1 MIVHVCST
9 YSHSIHAIPHAG
21 DSVNDDEL
29 YEIVSGV
36 MKESDIAKSR
46 KLTYTEFE
54 HVISR
59 APDFADLFHVTI

>member
-1 MIVHVCST
+1 MYAHNVRLLM
-9 YSHSIHAIPHAG
+9 HAG
-21 DSVNDDEL
+21 DSVNEDEL

-36 MKESDIAKSR
+36 MQESDIAKTHR
-46 KLTYTEFE
+46 LTYTEFE

>member
-1 MIVHVCST
+1 M
-9 YSHSIHAIPHAG
+9 HAG
-21 DSVNDDEL
+21 DSVNEDEL

-36 MKESDIAKSR
+36 MQESDIAKTHR
-46 KLTYTEFE
+46 LTYTEFE

>member
-1 MIVHVCST
+1 M
-9 YSHSIHAIPHAG
+9 
-21 DSVNDDEL
+21 NDDEL